1 MKPNPHD
8 LINLPGA
15 GNAEKALRKA
25 GMWCVTMTDEE
36 RIEWLA
42 ENAVSVKRLN
52 NSQSWSLITERANYD
67 PDFFRDDIDEASSA
81 MEAH

>member
-25 GMWCVTMTDEE
+25 GMWRLTPMEMIEKATDNL
-36 RIEWLA
+36 RGY
-42 ENAVSVKRLN
+42 V
-52 NSQSWSLITERANYD
+52 
-67 PDFFRDDIDEASSA
+67 DDIQSAADDCEYAMRDLEKA
-81 MEAH
+81 MEAK